1 MRLSPVPIRISFYQ
15 DPSYSGK
22 AKKVKRPALC
32 KFSSLVPFQTLMAVQ
47 AVAAKGRANRGM
59 SGIRPPRTVHV
70 GAELQYRLITAQCH
84 GRP

>member
-15 DPSYSGK
+15 DLSYSGK

-47 AVAAKGRANRGM
+47 PLLLKAEPIVA
-59 SGIRPPRTVHV
+59 
-70 GAELQYRLITAQCH
+70 
-84 GRP
+84 